1 MRQLNK
7 SIVYSKLKVQ
17 TYIKSEIINRFLYSL
32 NHISRT
38 SHPSDTSAIN
48 PPFPQAPNH
57 QKPKVPERPRTL
69 TIPPQRPPPPFNAPI
84 FQPTAASRAHPI
96 RPAPRPPVEAPLS
109 FIATSS
115 SPPPSSSSAINVSV
129 NVTVSQTNGY
139 TPTAAIAA
147 SSSPSSASSPLLS
160 TSSSAMSTPS
170 YAPSPSQSP
179 AHYHRRT
186 IRHTTELSLQPE
198 RWPLVSAVQ
207 EHQIGSGS
215 TCAILAPHSAM
226 QTSAALSDVAAG
238 LVGSDGTP
246 MRSFTSVQFKLRSPA
261 QTSDTAET
269 SL

>member
-1 MRQLNK
+1 M
-7 SIVYSKLKVQ
+7 
-17 TYIKSEIINRFLYSL
+17 
-32 NHISRT
+32 
-38 SHPSDTSAIN
+38 
-48 PPFPQAPNH
+48 
-57 QKPKVPERPRTL
+57 PERPRTL

-84 FQPTAASRAHPI
+84 FQPTAASRGQPI
-96 RPAPRPPVEAPLS
+96 RPAPRPPVEALPS
-109 FIATSS
+109 SIATSS
-115 SPPPSSSSAINVSV
+115 SPPPSSSPIQVSV

-160 TSSSAMSTPS
+160 TSSSAISTPS
-170 YAPSPSQSP
+170 YAQSPSQSP

-186 IRHTTELSLQPE
+186 IRHTTELSVQPE
-198 RWPLVSAVQ
+198 RWPLGHSAVQ

-215 TCAILAPHSAM
+215 TGAILAPHSAM
-226 QTSAALSDVAAG
+226 QTSDTALSDVAAG
-238 LVGSDGTP
+238 PVGSDGTP